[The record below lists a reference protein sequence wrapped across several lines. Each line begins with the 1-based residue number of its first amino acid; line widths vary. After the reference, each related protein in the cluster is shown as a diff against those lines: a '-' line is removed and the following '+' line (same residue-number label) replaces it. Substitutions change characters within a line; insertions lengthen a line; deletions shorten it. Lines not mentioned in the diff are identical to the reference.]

1 MVTTTDF
8 ARIVSSIY
16 SAVLAPD
23 GWSAALDDI
32 RQTFGATGSALVL
45 ADASNR
51 EILSARIPEAAG
63 DSYRRYYRHLDY
75 VLATVE
81 RNPVG
86 MLLSGAGLVAL
97 GAGTEFDADWMRR
110 YDMQDGLFVR
120 LNAQPPITSFL
131 VAGPKGNAV
140 FATSD
145 RVAFVNALVPHLQ
158 RALRIQDHV
167 RELCGAALDASSAVD
182 ALGHGVMILG
192 DRGEVLHVNPAAQ
205 SVLDRADG
213 LTVRLSRLTADCAR
227 AAVEIRTAVAN
238 ALGQERDSAPA
249 ASAVVC
255 PRPHGRPYI
264 LHVKP
269 QCSGEAGGRAR
280 ATVIVIDPQR
290 RAEPPASL

>member
-1 MVTTTDF
+1 M
-8 ARIVSSIY
+8 
-16 SAVLAPD
+16 
-23 GWSAALDDI
+23 
-32 RQTFGATGSALVL
+32 
-45 ADASNR
+45 
-51 EILSARIPEAAG
+51 EAG
-63 DSYRRYYRHLDY
+63 
-75 VLATVE
+75 
-81 RNPVG
+81 
-86 MLLSGAGLVAL
+86 
-97 GAGTEFDADWMRR
+97 
-110 YDMQDGLFVR
+110 
-120 LNAQPPITSFL
+120 
-131 VAGPKGNAV
+131 
-140 FATSD
+140 
-145 RVAFVNALVPHLQ
+145 LVPHLQ

-167 RELCGAALDASSAVD
+167 RELCGAALDATSAVD

-264 LHVKP
+264 LHVTP

-290 RAEPPASL
+290 RAEPPASLLRCLFGLTAAEADISIRLVHGAELSSIAEELTVSITTVKTHLRNIFAKTQTHRQAELIRVRLSAAV